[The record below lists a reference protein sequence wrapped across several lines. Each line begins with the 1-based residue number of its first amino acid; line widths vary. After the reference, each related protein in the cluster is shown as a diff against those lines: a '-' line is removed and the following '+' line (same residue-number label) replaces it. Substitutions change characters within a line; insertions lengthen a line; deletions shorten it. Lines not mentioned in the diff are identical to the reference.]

1 MKFITLTQA
10 HTEKDIVINAE
21 RVESF
26 QEERGGTK
34 IITTEGA
41 HLVKQTP
48 QEIKGRLGMPAEITT
63 EEMVS
68 ITRLAR
74 AYEAYLKGERN
85 G

>member
-26 QEERGGTK
+26 QEECGGTK

-41 HLVKQTP
+41 HMVKQTLK
-48 QEIKGRLGMPAEITT
+48 EIKGRLGMPAEITT
-63 EEMVS
+63 EEMAS
-68 ITRLAR
+68 GIMAR

>member
-1 MKFITLTQA
+1 MKFITLTKA
-10 HTEKDIVINAE
+10 HIEKDIVINTE

-48 QEIKGRLGMPAEITT
+48 EEIKRLLGMQEAADGF
-63 EEMVS
+63 
-68 ITRLAR
+68 AR
-74 AYEAYLKGERN
+74 AYRGCLRGI
-85 G
+85 